1 MGSPGVYSKA
11 QRRTVQRR
19 TVLRRSMALQG
30 AWAEQRALGL
40 LQQQGWQLVVRNW
53 RCRWGEI
60 DVLVEKPGRLLLVE
74 VKGRRRCGPD
84 GWGVGAVHRRKRN
97 RLEQAWRCWL
107 ADHPQWQG
115 CSLQVVVALVPLAPA
130 LQPVRWI
137 SLTAGFG

>member
-1 MGSPGVYSKA
+1 MGSPGVPPQSKHSK
-11 QRRTVQRR
+11 
-19 TVLRRSMALQG
+19 VLRRSKALQG
-30 AWAEQRALGL
+30 AWAEQRALRL
-40 LQQQGWQLVVRNW
+40 LQQQDWQLVDRNW

-60 DVLVEKPGRLLLVE
+60 DLLVE
-74 VKGRRRCGPD
+74 VKGRSRCGPD

-137 SLTAGFG
+137 SLTTGFG

>member
-1 MGSPGVYSKA
+1 MGSQGVPPPSQRSNAPHRKA
-11 QRRTVQRR
+11 LRRT
-19 TVLRRSMALQG
+19 MGLQG
-30 AWAEQRALGL
+30 AWAEQRALRL
-40 LQQQGWQLVVRNW
+40 LQQRGWQLVARNW

-60 DVLVEKPGRLLLVE
+60 DLLVQKRGRLLLVE
-74 VKGRRRCGPD
+74 VKGRSRCGAD

-115 CSLQVVVALVPLAPA
+115 YSLQVVVALVPLAPA